1 MTCFRCNQRLMVFGV
16 ALLLAG
22 CGDKSSSSSTKGDF
36 SSPEATLATA
46 KAAAADKD
54 YRTFA
59 ACFTPE
65 GQETMAA
72 GFVMIGGMMQFMM
85 TKDEENPEKGK
96 ASAAK
101 IKTVLEDHGV
111 VEGARPKIT
120 IELNADEETQ
130 NKALRKLAEPVKD
143 KPAFIAD
150 FIAVMQEVGDKPDAR
165 IIESNATLKDV
176 KIDGDTAKGTLVQT
190 REKKEST
197 SPIVFQKIDGAWKI
211 REVPRLLN

>member
-1 MTCFRCNQRLMVFGV
+1 MAHIDGFRSLIVVGAMLF
-16 ALLLAG
+16 LAG
-22 CGDKSSSSSTKGDF
+22 CGESSSTASGDF

-85 TKDEENPEKGK
+85 EKDEDNPEKGK

-101 IKTVLEDHGV
+101 IKQVLESHGV
-111 VEGARPKIT
+111 TEGNRPKIT
-120 IELNADEETQ
+120 LDMNADRESQ
-130 NKALRKLAEPVKD
+130 NKELRKLSEPVKD
-143 KPAFIAD
+143 KPAFIAE
-150 FIAVMQEVGDKPDAR
+150 FLGVLSEVGDKPDAR
-165 IIESNATLKDV
+165 ILESNAALKDL
-176 KIDGDTAKGTLVQT
+176 KIEGDTASGTLVQT
-190 REKKEST
+190 RETKEST
-197 SPIVFQKIDGAWKI
+197 TPIVFRKVGQDWKIDD
-211 REVPRLLN
+211 VQRLFN